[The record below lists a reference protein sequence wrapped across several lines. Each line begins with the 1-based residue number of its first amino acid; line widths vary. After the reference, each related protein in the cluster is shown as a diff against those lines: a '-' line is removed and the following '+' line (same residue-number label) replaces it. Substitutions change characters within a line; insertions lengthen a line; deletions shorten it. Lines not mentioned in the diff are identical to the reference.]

1 MYASFI
7 PMEKNASSNSRPK
20 DKLGEMLQWLWGHVS
35 PSMPGPGQLLH
46 IASELVMWRWSE
58 IETAGASNQ

>member
-20 DKLGEMLQWLWGHVS
+20 DKLGEMPQWLWGHVS
-35 PSMPGPGQLLH
+35 PSMPGPRQLLH
-46 IASELVMWRWSE
+46 IASELVMWHWSE